1 MGLPWK
7 LVDGVD
13 NVAEAGISAV
23 LHVVQFT
30 KRGGV
35 SDVFIVAVTSRHANA
50 DRPVTS
56 RPTISDWMLSV
67 PS

>member
-1 MGLPWK
+1 MGLRWR

-13 NVAEAGISAV
+13 DVAEAGISAV

-35 SDVFIVAVTSRHANA
+35 SDVFIVAVTSRERGQARDIPA
-50 DRPVTS
+50 D
-56 RPTISDWMLSV
+56 DQ
-67 PS
+67 